1 MYKLRK
7 VRCSAIL
14 AGVMMA
20 FGMCSANAVL
30 VDFTL
35 QGTVDSADAGN
46 IFNVVVGSNI
56 TATGSFDNSLLAG
69 GIAGAVTGTLITV
82 GDLTFDNSMDTGGG
96 AQITL
101 NSDGTLNDF
110 TYTAREG
117 QLGAL
122 ADFDSFFNSFT
133 GSALNGT
140 KLKGSATAL
149 NIAGTWGALN
159 VTTVPVPAAVW
170 LFGSGL
176 IGLAGAAR
184 RKAA

>member
-69 GIAGAVTGTLITV
+69 GIEGAVTGTLITV
-82 GDLTFDNSMDTGGG
+82 GDLTFDNNMDTGGG
-96 AQITL
+96 ALITL
-101 NSDGTLNDF
+101 NSNGTLNDF

-122 ADFDSFFNSFT
+122 ADFDSFFTGFT
-133 GSALNGT
+133 GANTVKKGGGT
-140 KLKGSATAL
+140 TYT
-149 NIAGTWGALN
+149 IAGTWGALN

-176 IGLAGAAR
+176 IGLAGVAR